1 MAMANCIGGVPGGI
15 GVFDNGGG
23 VICKVL
29 GKVTEKPRL
38 LVVANTGLIITGG
51 VAGRGEATRRN
62 EFRCNARDLADIYVC

>member
-1 MAMANCIGGVPGGI
+1 MVKAYCIVGVPGGM

-29 GKVTEKPRL
+29 GKVTEKPCL
-38 LVVANTGLIITGG
+38 LVLATGLIITGG
-51 VAGRGEATRRN
+51 VVGRGEATRRN